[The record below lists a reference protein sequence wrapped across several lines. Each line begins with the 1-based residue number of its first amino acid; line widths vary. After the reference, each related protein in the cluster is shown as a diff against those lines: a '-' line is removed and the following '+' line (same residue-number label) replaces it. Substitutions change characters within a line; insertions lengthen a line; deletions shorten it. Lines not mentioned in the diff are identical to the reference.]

1 MITLNTIV
9 KRFEDFADNHFFIR
23 SFSFGGPEDVDLEYY
38 RRRGLPHIIFRR
50 NGARMYRYLTASV
63 LSWLADREHGRED
76 RHAVDQAVS
85 LDFNP

>member
-1 MITLNTIV
+1 MLSATDSSNLVLDDDGLRNLM
-9 KRFEDFADNHFFIR
+9 RW
-23 SFSFGGPEDVDLEYY
+23 PEDVDIEYY

>member
-1 MITLNTIV
+1 MEGTALLNAT
-9 KRFEDFADNHFFIR
+9 DNSNPVLDDDGLR
-23 SFSFGGPEDVDLEYY
+23 NLMRWPEDVDLEYY